1 MSSNAANPSFDWSKV
16 SPATRIAG
24 GGAIVLLISCFLSWR
39 HVSAGPL
46 SASQSGWSAY
56 SFGKLAALAALVAI
70 AVVVIEQVRPDIT
83 LPVHPALA
91 LVACGGIGV
100 FCALW
105 RILFVGDPDVSGID
119 VSPSY
124 GVFVALIAAGVLTYG
139 GWRRMS
145 ES

>member
-1 MSSNAANPSFDWSKV
+1 MSSDAATPSFDWSKI
-16 SPATRIAG
+16 SLATRIAG
-24 GGAIVLLISCFLSWR
+24 AGAIVLLIASFMAWV

-56 SFGKLAALAALVAI
+56 TLGKLAALAALVAI
-70 AVVVIEQVRPDIT
+70 VVIVLEQVRPDVT

-91 LVACGGIGV
+91 LTACGGIGV

-105 RILFVGDPDVSGID
+105 RIIFVPNSGVSGID
-119 VSPSY
+119 IGPSY
-124 GVFVALIAAGVLTYG
+124 GVFIALIGAGALAYG
-139 GWRRMS
+139 GYRRMQ